1 MTVRWAAA
9 NESQLVQL
17 LPTLRESWRQLR
29 APAPHG
35 AAANALNAITGQ
47 SLGTDPAKWQEWWEK
62 QPARE

>member
-9 NESQLVQL
+9 NAHL
-17 LPTLRESWRQLR
+17 LAELPPALREAWRLL
-29 APAPHG
+29 AVPAAHE

-47 SLGTDPAKWQEWWEK
+47 SLGTDPAKWQEWWEQ